1 MGGIVEKVRMIL
13 FMLFSTVVIILLCLG
28 IVILAVP
35 VLPGRFCGWVMS
47 YGQERKYCRGL

>member
-35 VLPGRFCGWVMS
+35 VLPGRFCDWVMS
-47 YGQERKYCRGL
+47 YGQERKHCRDL